1 MALAEAAW
9 LRSRDLTARTARR
22 SKGLAPF
29 VATLVAL
36 LVSVHA
42 YAAPQQLAQQGRP
55 APAPAPAPAPEKPS
69 RGWQNPK
76 ALELAKEGIE
86 AKKRG
91 DLALCIQKDQASLVL
106 ENHPY
111 VRLHISS
118 CLAGQGRFKDALV
131 AARDALAAGI
141 RNEDEDLK
149 RAALARVQELL
160 PKLAKVKL
168 AIPNKTQG
176 LKITLTPAAG
186 AGIAVRPS
194 QLKGPITVDPG
205 EYTVEAV
212 REEKGDRYYF
222 KEKITIEEGEE
233 KEVEILPKMDH
244 LPDDVETCLRNAKTY
259 KERLKCIEEPSTS
272 PNVRV
277 GVEMSAYTDSTA
289 VHVLTPAI
297 NAAVVSPTGGWNVGG
312 SYMLDMV
319 TAASPD
325 LVSTAS
331 RPFRE
336 ERHAASLSGGYKFS
350 FAQVGVNGNAS
361 SEPDYLSRTLGG
373 NLSTEL
379 ADKTITPRVS
389 YNYSWDTIGYRNTP
403 FDQFSRML
411 TTHAIEAGI
420 TFVMSPT
427 TLLVTG
433 MSMSFERGENSKLYR
448 FIPMFPADIAA
459 RIPPG
464 ASIALVNQER
474 LSVRPRDF
482 VPQQRDRFAIG
493 ARVNHRFSSGT
504 LRVEERFY
512 TDNWGIKAS
521 TTDARYMHDLG
532 ERLRVWPHLRI
543 HAQTGASFYQ
553 LAYAAAVDG
562 DGTPVEIPRFR
573 TTDRELSPMV
583 AFTTGGGARIALT
596 SEKASTQYAIVVSG
610 DVMYNRYFR
619 SLFILSR
626 TAVWGTVGFDAEF

>member
-1 MALAEAAW
+1 MGLAEAA
-9 LRSRDLTARTARR
+9 RRGARIFSARTART
-22 SKGLAPF
+22 SKALVPF
-29 VATLVAL
+29 VAAL
-36 LVSVHA
+36 LALIASIPA
-42 YAAPQQLAQQGRP
+42 YAAPRIARGRP
-55 APAPAPAPAPEKPS
+55 APAAPAPPAPEKPS
-69 RGWQNPK
+69 RGWSNPK

-91 DLALCIQKDQASLVL
+91 DLSTCIQKDQASLVL

-118 CLAGQGRFKDALV
+118 CLAAQGRYKDALI

-149 RAALARVQELL
+149 RAATTRVQELL
-160 PKLAKVKL
+160 PKLAKLKL
-168 AIPNKTQG
+168 AVPNKTEG

-186 AGIAVRPS
+186 AGIAIRAS
-194 QLKGPITVDPG
+194 QIRGPISVDPG
-205 EYTVEAV
+205 EYTVEAA

-222 KEKITIEEGEE
+222 KEKISIEEGEE
-233 KEVEILPKMDH
+233 KEIEILPKKDH

-272 PNVRV
+272 PNVHL
-277 GVEMSAYTDSTA
+277 GIEMSGYTDSTA

-297 NAAVVSPTGGWNVGG
+297 NAAIVSPTGGWNVGA
-312 SYMLDMV
+312 SYLLDMV

-331 RPFRE
+331 RSFRE
-336 ERHAASLSGGYKFS
+336 QRHAASLSGGYKFS
-350 FAQVGVNGNAS
+350 FAQVGLNGNVS
-361 SEPDYLSRTLGG
+361 SEPDYLSRTVGG
-373 NLSTEL
+373 NVSTEL
-379 ADKTITPRVS
+379 NDKRITPRIGYS
-389 YNYSWDTIGYRNTP
+389 YSWDTIGYRNTP
-403 FDQFSRML
+403 FDQFSRSL
-411 TTHAIEAGI
+411 TTHAIEAGV

-427 TLLVTG
+427 TLLITG
-433 MSMSFERGENSKLYR
+433 VSMSFERGENSKLYR

-464 ASIALVNQER
+464 ATIDLVNQER
-474 LSVRPRDF
+474 LSTRPREL
-482 VPQQRDRFAIG
+482 VPQQRDRVAFG

-504 LRVEERFY
+504 LRVEQRFY

-521 TTDARYMHDLG
+521 TTDGRYMHDLG
-532 ERLRVWPHLRI
+532 ERLRVWPHLRL

-562 DGTPVEIPRFR
+562 EGTPVEIPRYR
-573 TTDRELSPMV
+573 TSDREASPM
-583 AFTTGGGARIALT
+583 AAITAGGGARIALT
-596 SEKASTQYAIVVSG
+596 SEKAPTQYAIVVSG

-626 TAVWGTVGFDAEF
+626 TAVWGTIGFDAEF